1 MGETISTDLFAGI
14 PRPRISLIEG
24 LGRVREFSP
33 SETMVRSNESANRL
47 FLIKTG
53 HVDYYI
59 HTDVGRDVLLRR
71 LIPGDVFGFGAF
83 FPNPTGYLGTAI
95 ACTRS
100 RTLVWGAEVV
110 RRVAHDYPKF
120 MENALRIAVHYFQ
133 IELQRHAG
141 LVTNTAQGR
150 LALAL
155 VSLGSRAG
163 YVLGGGVEVVVSN
176 EKLASLADVNTYTAS
191 RTLKAWER
199 EGALTK
205 SYGRVLITSPERLL
219 SYEE

>member
-100 RTLVWGAEVV
+100 RNSSVGRRGRSPSRARLSEVHGK
-110 RRVAHDYPKF
+110 RVA
-120 MENALRIAVHYFQ
+120 NCS
-133 IELQRHAG
+133 
-141 LVTNTAQGR
+141 
-150 LALAL
+150 
-155 VSLGSRAG
+155 SL
-163 YVLGGGVEVVVSN
+163 LP
-176 EKLASLADVNTYTAS
+176 D
-191 RTLKAWER
+191 
-199 EGALTK
+199 
-205 SYGRVLITSPERLL
+205 
-219 SYEE
+219 